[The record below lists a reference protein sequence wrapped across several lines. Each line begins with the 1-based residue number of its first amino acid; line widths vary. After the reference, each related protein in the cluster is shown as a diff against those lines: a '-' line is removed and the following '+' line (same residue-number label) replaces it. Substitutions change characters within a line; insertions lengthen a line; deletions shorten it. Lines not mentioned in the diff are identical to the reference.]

1 VDLWT
6 ALLDIIILLTAAV
19 VLGGLCERLRQS
31 AILGYL
37 LAGTLLGPHALNCM
51 PNHEAVASI
60 AELGVA
66 MLLFAIGLEFS
77 WRRLRS
83 IGDLALRGGTA
94 QVMLTMLASASVCLV
109 FGLGWRSAVAVGAMI
124 ALSSTACVLRL
135 LLNRAEIDSVHGRN
149 ALGILLLQDITVV
162 PMVILVTALGGGS
175 TLGQA
180 GWAMAQ
186 AIGAA
191 VLFAGASYVLLYRIA
206 PLLLSVREAARN
218 RELPILLA
226 IVMVVGAAWAA
237 HRIGLSPAIGAFVAG
252 ILLAGSPFAT
262 VIRADVAPLRTLFV
276 TLFFSSIGM
285 LADPRWVVDHWV
297 LVAATVA
304 AIVVGK
310 TLLTCGA
317 VWLFRRSLGYAMA
330 TGLCLGQVGEFS
342 FVLAKA
348 GLEAELITNHVFELM
363 VSATIVTLFLTPYLV
378 AVAPRVAAALGELR
392 PGGPRGAT
400 ESGTGGADHHDH
412 LVIVGFG
419 PAGQRV
425 AEGLM
430 KHHKHKIVV
439 VELNPKSAA
448 VAQSYGL
455 ETHIGD
461 ATRAEMLE
469 RLRVETA
476 RVVAVTLPDP
486 TTSRQV
492 IEQVRSL
499 SPDTMIVV
507 RARYHIHR
515 WRLVLAGAQ
524 VVADEEDG
532 VGMEIASEVRKLMPD
547 DEVER
552 SGNR

>member
-1 VDLWT
+1 MDLWT
-6 ALLDIIILLTAAV
+6 ALLDILFLLAAAI

-37 LAGTLLGPHALNCM
+37 LAGTLLGPHALDWM
-51 PNHEAVASI
+51 PNHEAVSTI

-83 IGDLALRGGTA
+83 IGGLALRAGTL
-94 QVMLTMLASASVCLV
+94 QIVLTSLVTAGICLAG
-109 FGLGWRSAVAVGAMI
+109 GLGGRSSLAVGAMI
-124 ALSSTACVLRL
+124 TLSSTACVLRL
-135 LLNRAEIDSVHGRN
+135 LVNRAEIDSVHGRN
-149 ALGILLLQDITVV
+149 ALGILLLQDAAVL
-162 PMVILVTALGGGS
+162 PMVILVAVLAGAGS
-175 TLGQA
+175 LGQA
-180 GWAMAQ
+180 GWELAR

-191 VLFAGASYVLLYRIA
+191 ALFAGVSYVLLNRVA
-206 PLLLSVREAARN
+206 PVLLSVREAARN
-218 RELPILLA
+218 RELPVLLA

-285 LADPRWVVDHWV
+285 LADPRWVVGHW
-297 LVAATVA
+297 LPVAALVA

-310 TLLTCGA
+310 TVLTCGA
-317 VWLFRRSLGYAMA
+317 VWLFRRSFGYAVA
-330 TGLCLGQVGEFS
+330 TGTCLAQVGEFS
-342 FVLAKA
+342 FVLADV
-348 GLEAELITNHVFELM
+348 GLDAELISDALFKLM

-378 AVAPRVAAALGELR
+378 AVAPRLAAVWREWPA
-392 PGGPRGAT
+392 
-400 ESGTGGADHHDH
+400 GGASRAAETSEPGADRGGHV
-412 LVIVGFG
+412 VIVGFG

-425 AEGLM
+425 AEELLQE
-430 KHHKHKIVV
+430 HQSKIVV

-448 VAQSYGL
+448 VARSYGL

-461 ATRAEMLE
+461 ATRAEVLE
-469 RLRVETA
+469 RLHVGTA
-476 RVVAVTLPDP
+476 RVVAVTVPDT
-486 TTSRQV
+486 TTSRRV

-507 RARYHIHR
+507 RARYHLHR
-515 WRLVLAGAQ
+515 WQLAMAGAQ

-532 VGMEIASEVRKLMPD
+532 VGAEIASQVRKLMPV
-547 DEVER
+547 DEVEPAAD
-552 SGNR
+552 S